1 LASHA
6 ASTLPEDLF
15 FSRYGGKYMTL
26 KRALLIAAISVSML
40 NGFSTAAMSRDD
52 TGTARD
58 SNVLSRKQIENIS
71 VKWQASN
78 AAKVRTPRRIK
89 LIGFN
94 DFHGQLSTGKL
105 VGTRPAGGA
114 AVLASYIHAAEAQAL
129 DGSIIV
135 HAGDLVG
142 ASPPVS
148 ALLQDEP
155 SITFLNMLA
164 NSACKR
170 NKMSRACNVVGTLGN
185 HEFDEGLKEL
195 NRLLKGGNHPS
206 GPFLD
211 NPWKGSIVPYINAN
225 VVRTKG
231 GRNILPPYVIKKI
244 KDVNI
249 GFIGAVL
256 KETPTIVTPTGVA
269 GLTFKDEAASINQQV
284 AKLKSLGI
292 HAIVVTIHQGQSQSP
307 SNENPTNPNGA
318 EPTSGAI
325 VDIVKQ
331 LDDDVDVVVSGH
343 SHSFMN
349 TLISNSNGKKMLVV
363 QAFSASTAYDD
374 IDVTIDPITQDVVAM
389 SARVLTTWADQG
401 PGLTPDT
408 AVASLVSQAETKVAP
423 LINQVIGTASA
434 DITTLENSAGESLM
448 GNLIAD
454 AQRASTGTEVA
465 FMNPGGIR
473 AGLVAG
479 PVTWGALFTVQPF
492 GNTLVTIKLTGSQ
505 ILTALEQ
512 QWQGQPFA
520 RIMKTSGITY
530 SWDNAMPVGSRIVT
544 GSVKI
549 NGVPLVTSQT
559 YNVTVNNFMATGG
572 DNFIAF
578 KSGTNQ
584 TGGAVDLDA
593 LIAYVKSVPQP
604 FGAAIEGRIK
614 RLN

>member
-1 LASHA
+1 
-6 ASTLPEDLF
+6 
-15 FSRYGGKYMTL
+15 MTL
-26 KRALLIAAISVSML
+26 KRLFLTAAIGLSMMT
-40 NGFSTAAMSRDD
+40 GFSTAVMSHDD
-52 TGTARD
+52 LDNPKDNTAQ
-58 SNVLSRKQIENIS
+58 LRKQVDNLN
-71 VKWQASN
+71 VQWRASS
-78 AAKVRTPRRIK
+78 AAKVKAPRNIK
-89 LIGFN
+89 ILGFN

-105 VGTRPAGGA
+105 VGSRPVGGA
-114 AVLASYIHAAEAQAL
+114 AILASYLHAAEAQAQ

-135 HAGDLVG
+135 HAGDFVG
-142 ASPPVS
+142 ASPAAS

-164 NSACKR
+164 NSAC
-170 NKMSRACNVVGTLGN
+170 NHGKMNRGCNVVGTLGN
-185 HEFDEGLKEL
+185 HEFDEGLKEA
-195 NRLLKGGNHPS
+195 NRLLKVGNYPS
-206 GPFLD
+206 GPFLED
-211 NPWKGSIVPYINAN
+211 PWKGSVVPYVNAN

-231 GRNILPPYVIKKI
+231 GQNILPPYVIKKI

-256 KETPTIVTPTGVA
+256 KGTPSIVTPTGVA
-269 GLTFKDEAASINQQV
+269 GLSFKDEAASINEQV
-284 AKLKSLGI
+284 AKLKAKGV
-292 HAIVVTIHQGQSQSP
+292 HAIVVTIHQGQSQGA

-331 LDDDVDVVVSGH
+331 LDDEVDVVVSGH

-349 TLISNSNGKKMLVV
+349 TLISNNNGKKMLVV

-374 IDVTIDPITQDVVAM
+374 IDVTIDPVTQDVVAM

-401 PGLTPDT
+401 PGLTPDA
-408 AVASLVSQAETKVAP
+408 AVASLVAQAEAKVAP
-423 LINQVIGTASA
+423 LINQVIGTASLA
-434 DITTLENSAGESLM
+434 ITTTENSAGESLM

-465 FMNPGGIR
+465 FMNAGGIR
-473 AGLVAG
+473 AGLAAG
-479 PVTWGALFTVQPF
+479 PVTWGNLFTVQPF
-492 GNTLVTIKLTGSQ
+492 GNTLVTMKLTGSQ
-505 ILTALEQ
+505 ILLALEQ
-512 QWQGQPFA
+512 QWQGQPYA

-530 SWDNAMPVGSRIVT
+530 TWDNARPAGSRIVA

-549 NGVPLVTSQT
+549 NGVPLVASQT
-559 YNVTVNNFMATGG
+559 YGVTVNNFMATGG
-572 DNFIAF
+572 DNFTAF

-593 LIAYVKSVPQP
+593 LIAYVKSLSQP
-604 FGAAIEGRIK
+604 FGAAIEGRIN

>member
-1 LASHA
+1 
-6 ASTLPEDLF
+6 
-15 FSRYGGKYMTL
+15 MTL
-26 KRALLIAAISVSML
+26 KRLLLSAAIGVSML
-40 NGFSTAAMSRDD
+40 TGLSTAGMSHDD
-52 TGTARD
+52 LD
-58 SNVLSRKQIENIS
+58 NPKDNSIQLRKQVEGLNVQWRS
-71 VKWQASN
+71 PH
-78 AAKVRTPRRIK
+78 AAKVKAPRHIK
-89 LIGFN
+89 ILGFN

-105 VGTRPAGGA
+105 VGGRPVGGA
-114 AVLASYIHAAEAQAL
+114 AVMASYLHAAQAQAQ

-135 HAGDLVG
+135 HAGDHVG
-142 ASPPVS
+142 ASPAAS

-164 NSACKR
+164 NSKCGYDD
-170 NKMSRACNVVGTLGN
+170 KMARGCNVVGTLGN

-195 NRLLKGGNHPS
+195 KRLLNGGNYAS
-206 GPFLD
+206 GPFLE
-211 NPWKGSIVPYINAN
+211 NPWRGARVPYINAN
-225 VVRTKG
+225 VVQTKG
-231 GRNILPPYVIKKI
+231 GKNILPPYVIKKI

-256 KETPTIVTPTGVA
+256 KTTPTIVTPTGVA
-269 GLTFKDEAASINQQV
+269 GLTFRDEATAINEQV
-284 AKLKSLGI
+284 AKLKAKGV
-292 HAIVVTIHQGQSQSP
+292 HAIVVTIHQGQPQSP
-307 SNENPTNPNGA
+307 SNENPTNPNGV

-331 LDDDVDVVVSGH
+331 LDDEVDIVVSGH

-349 TLISNSNGKKMLVV
+349 TLISNKNGKKMLVV

-374 IDVTIDPITQDVVAM
+374 IDVTIDPVTQDVVEK

-401 PGLTPDT
+401 PGLTPDA
-408 AVASLVSQAETKVAP
+408 AVASLVNRAETKVAP
-423 LINQVIGTASA
+423 LINQVVGTASLA
-434 DITTLENSAGESLM
+434 ITTTENSAGESLM

-454 AQRASTGTEVA
+454 AQKASTGTEVA

-473 AGLVAG
+473 AGLAAG

-492 GNTLVTIKLTGSQ
+492 GNTLVTMKLPGSQ
-505 ILTALEQ
+505 ILAALEQ
-512 QWQGQPFA
+512 QWQGQPYA

-530 SWDNAMPVGSRIVT
+530 TWDAAMPVGSRVVA

-549 NGVPLVTSQT
+549 NGVPLVTSHI

-572 DNFIAF
+572 DNFTAF

-593 LIAYVKSVPQP
+593 LIAYVKSLPQP
-604 FGAAIEGRIK
+604 FGAAIEGRIV
-614 RLN
+614 RLH

>member
-1 LASHA
+1 
-6 ASTLPEDLF
+6 
-15 FSRYGGKYMTL
+15 MTL
-26 KRALLIAAISVSML
+26 KRLLLSAVIGVSML
-40 NGFSTAAMSRDD
+40 TGLSTAAMSHDDLDNPRDN
-52 TGTARD
+52 TVHLRQQVEGLMVHWR
-58 SNVLSRKQIENIS
+58 SP
-71 VKWQASN
+71 N
-78 AAKVRTPRRIK
+78 AAKAKAARHIK
-89 LIGFN
+89 LLGFN

-105 VGTRPAGGA
+105 VGTRPVGGA
-114 AVLASYIHAAEAQAL
+114 AVLASYLHAAEAQAQ

-135 HAGDLVG
+135 HAGDHVG
-142 ASPPVS
+142 ASPAAS

-164 NSACKR
+164 NSKCTYDD
-170 NKMSRACNVVGTLGN
+170 KMARACNVVGTLGN
-185 HEFDEGLKEL
+185 HEFDEGLKEVK
-195 NRLLKGGNHPS
+195 RLLNGGNYVS
-206 GPFLD
+206 GPFLE
-211 NPWKGSIVPYINAN
+211 NPWRGARVPYVNAN
-225 VVRTKG
+225 VVQTKG
-231 GRNILPPYVIKKI
+231 GKNILPPYVIKKI

-269 GLTFKDEAASINQQV
+269 GLTFRDEATAINEQV
-284 AKLKSLGI
+284 AKLKAKGV
-292 HAIVVTIHQGQSQSP
+292 HAIVVTIHQGQPQSP
-307 SNENPTNPNGA
+307 SNENPTNPNGV
-318 EPTSGAI
+318 EPTTGAI
-325 VDIVKQ
+325 VDIVKR
-331 LDDDVDVVVSGH
+331 LDDEVDIVVSGH

-349 TLISNSNGKKMLVV
+349 TLISNNNGKKMLVV

-374 IDVTIDPITQDVVAM
+374 IDVTIDPVTQDVVEK
-389 SARVLTTWADQG
+389 SARILTTWADQG
-401 PGLTPDT
+401 PGLTPDK

-423 LINQVIGTASA
+423 LINQVIGTASV
-434 DITTLENSAGESLM
+434 DITTTENSAGESLM

-454 AQRASTGTEVA
+454 AQKASTGTEVA

-492 GNTLVTIKLTGSQ
+492 GNTLVTMKLTGSQ

-512 QWQGQPFA
+512 QWLGQPFP

-530 SWDNAMPVGSRIVT
+530 SWDAAMPAGSRIIA

-572 DNFIAF
+572 DNFTAF

-593 LIAYVKSVPQP
+593 LIAYVKSLSQP
-604 FGAAIEGRIK
+604 FGAAIEGRIN
-614 RLN
+614 RLH

>member
-1 LASHA
+1 
-6 ASTLPEDLF
+6 
-15 FSRYGGKYMTL
+15 MTL
-26 KRALLIAAISVSML
+26 KRLLLSAAIGVSML
-40 NGFSTAAMSRDD
+40 TGLSTAGMSHDDLDNPRDNTVQLRQQVD
-52 TGTARD
+52 KLTVQWRAP
-58 SNVLSRKQIENIS
+58 
-71 VKWQASN
+71 N
-78 AAKVRTPRRIK
+78 AAKAKAPRHIK
-89 LIGFN
+89 LLGFN

-105 VGTRPAGGA
+105 VGGRPVGGA
-114 AVLASYIHAAEAQAL
+114 AVLASYLHAAQAQAQ

-135 HAGDLVG
+135 HAGDFVG
-142 ASPPVS
+142 ASPAAS

-164 NSACKR
+164 NDACAHG
-170 NKMSRACNVVGTLGN
+170 KMGRTCNVVGTLGN
-185 HEFDEGLKEL
+185 HEFDEGIKEV
-195 NRLLKGGNHPS
+195 NRLLNGGNYPT
-206 GPFLD
+206 GPFLE
-211 NPWKGSIVPYINAN
+211 NPWKGSVVPYVNAN

-231 GRNILPPYVIKKI
+231 GQNILPPYVIKKI

-249 GFIGAVL
+249 AFIGAVL

-284 AKLKSLGI
+284 AKLKALGI
-292 HAIVVTIHQGQSQSP
+292 HAIVVTIHQGQSQGA
-307 SNENPTNPNGA
+307 SNENPTNPNGV

-331 LDDDVDVVVSGH
+331 LDDDVDIVVSGH

-349 TLISNSNGKKMLVV
+349 TLISNSNGKKVLVV

-401 PGLTPDT
+401 PGLPPDA

-423 LINQVIGTASA
+423 LINQVIGTASL
-434 DITTLENSAGESLM
+434 DITTTENSAGESLM

-454 AQRASTGTEVA
+454 AQKVSTGTEVA

-473 AGLVAG
+473 AGLLAG
-479 PVTWGALFTVQPF
+479 AVTWGNLFSVQPF
-492 GNTLVTIKLTGSQ
+492 GNTLVTMKLTGSQ

-512 QWQGQPFA
+512 QWQGQPFP

-530 SWDNAMPVGSRIVT
+530 TWDNAQPVGSRIVA

-572 DNFIAF
+572 DNFFAF

-593 LIAYVKSVPQP
+593 LIAYVKTLSQP
-604 FGAAIEGRIK
+604 FGAAIDGRIH

>member
-1 LASHA
+1 
-6 ASTLPEDLF
+6 
-15 FSRYGGKYMTL
+15 MTL
-26 KRALLIAAISVSML
+26 KRLLLTAAIGVSML
-40 NGFSTAAMSRDD
+40 TGLSTAVMSHDDLDNPKDD
-52 TGTARD
+52 T
-58 SNVLSRKQIENIS
+58 VQLRKQVENLS
-71 VKWQASN
+71 VQWRAAN
-78 AAKVRTPRRIK
+78 AAKTKTPRHIK
-89 LIGFN
+89 LLGFN

-105 VGTRPAGGA
+105 VGGRPVGGA
-114 AVLASYIHAAEAQAL
+114 AVLASYLHAAEAQAQ

-135 HAGDLVG
+135 HAGDFVG
-142 ASPPVS
+142 ASPAAS

-155 SITFLNMLA
+155 SISFLNMLA
-164 NSACKR
+164 NSACAQG
-170 NKMSRACNVVGTLGN
+170 KMSRGCNVVGTLGN
-185 HEFDEGLKEL
+185 HEFDEGLKEVK
-195 NRLLKGGNHPS
+195 RLLNGGNYAS
-206 GPFLD
+206 GPFLED
-211 NPWKGSIVPYINAN
+211 PWKGSIVPYVNAN
-225 VVRTKG
+225 VVRSKG
-231 GRNILPPYVIKKI
+231 GQPILPPYVIKKI

-256 KETPTIVTPTGVA
+256 KGTPTIVTPTGVA

-284 AKLKSLGI
+284 AKLKALGI
-292 HAIVVTIHQGQSQSP
+292 HAIVVTIHQGQAQSP
-307 SNENPTNPNGA
+307 SNENPTNPAGT
-318 EPTSGAI
+318 EPTAGAI

-331 LDDDVDVVVSGH
+331 LDDEVDIVVSGH

-374 IDVTIDPITQDVVAM
+374 IDVTIDPLTQDVVEK

-401 PGLTPDT
+401 PGLAPDT
-408 AVASLVSQAETKVAP
+408 AVASLVAQAEAKVAP
-423 LINQVIGTASA
+423 LINQVIGTAA
-434 DITTLENSAGESLM
+434 VDITTVENSAGESAM

-479 PVTWGALFTVQPF
+479 PVTWGALFTIQPF
-492 GNTLVTIKLTGSQ
+492 GNTLVTMKLTGAQ

-512 QWQGQPFA
+512 QWLGQPFP
-520 RIMKTSGITY
+520 RIMKASGITY
-530 SWDNAMPVGSRIVT
+530 SWDNAMPVGSRIVS

-572 DNFIAF
+572 DNFTVF

-593 LIAYVKSVPQP
+593 LIAYVKTLSQP
-604 FGAAIEGRIK
+604 FSAAIEGRIT

>member
-1 LASHA
+1 
-6 ASTLPEDLF
+6 
-15 FSRYGGKYMTL
+15 MTL
-26 KRALLIAAISVSML
+26 KRLFLTAAIGVSML
-40 NGFSTAAMSRDD
+40 TGFSTAVMSHDD
-52 TGTARD
+52 LDNPKDNT
-58 SNVLSRKQIENIS
+58 VQLRKQVENLT
-71 VKWQASN
+71 VQWRAAG
-78 AAKVRTPRRIK
+78 AAKTKTPRHIK
-89 LIGFN
+89 LLGFN

-105 VGTRPAGGA
+105 VGGRPVGGA
-114 AVLASYIHAAEAQAL
+114 AVLASYLHAAEAQAQ

-135 HAGDLVG
+135 HAGDFVG
-142 ASPPVS
+142 ASPAAS

-164 NSACKR
+164 NSACAQS
-170 NKMSRACNVVGTLGN
+170 KMSRGCNVVGTLGN
-185 HEFDEGLKEL
+185 HEFDEGLKEVK
-195 NRLLKGGNHPS
+195 RLLNGGNYAS
-206 GPFLD
+206 GPFLE
-211 NPWKGSIVPYINAN
+211 NPWTGSIVPYVNAN

-231 GRNILPPYVIKKI
+231 GQTILPPYVIKKI

-256 KETPTIVTPTGVA
+256 KGTPTIVTPTGVA

-292 HAIVVTIHQGQSQSP
+292 HAIVVTIHQGQAQSP
-307 SNENPTNPNGA
+307 SNENPTNPAGT

-331 LDDDVDVVVSGH
+331 LDDEVDIVVSGH

-349 TLISNSNGKKMLVV
+349 TLISNNNGKKMLVV

-374 IDVTIDPITQDVVAM
+374 IDVTIDPITQDVVEK

-401 PGLTPDT
+401 PGLAPDT
-408 AVASLVSQAETKVAP
+408 AVASLVQQAEAKVAP
-423 LINQVIGTASA
+423 LINQAIGTAA
-434 DITTLENSAGESLM
+434 VDITTVENSAGESAM

-454 AQRASTGTEVA
+454 AQKAATGTDIA
-465 FMNPGGIR
+465 LMNPGGIR

-479 PVTWGALFTVQPF
+479 PVTWGALFTIQPF
-492 GNTLVTIKLTGSQ
+492 GNTLVTMKLTGAQ

-512 QWQGQPFA
+512 QWLGQPFP
-520 RIMKTSGITY
+520 RIMKSSGIAY
-530 SWDNAMPVGSRIVT
+530 SWDNAMPAGSRIVS

-572 DNFIAF
+572 DNFTAF

-593 LIAYVKSVPQP
+593 LIAYVKSLSQP
-604 FGAAIEGRIK
+604 FSAAIEGRIT

>member
-1 LASHA
+1 
-6 ASTLPEDLF
+6 
-15 FSRYGGKYMTL
+15 MTL
-26 KRALLIAAISVSML
+26 KRLFLSAAIGMSML
-40 NGFSTAAMSRDD
+40 TGLSTAAMSHDD
-52 TGTARD
+52 LDNPKDNTIQLRQQVE
-58 SNVLSRKQIENIS
+58 NLSVQWRS
-71 VKWQASN
+71 PN
-78 AAKVRTPRRIK
+78 AAKVKTPRHIK
-89 LIGFN
+89 ILGFN

-105 VGTRPAGGA
+105 VGSRPVGGA
-114 AVLASYIHAAEAQAL
+114 AVLASYLHAAEAQAQ

-135 HAGDLVG
+135 HAGDHVG
-142 ASPPVS
+142 ASPAAS

-164 NSACKR
+164 NSACAHG
-170 NKMSRACNVVGTLGN
+170 KMGRSCNVVGTLGN
-185 HEFDEGLKEL
+185 HEFDEGLKEIK
-195 NRLLKGGNHPS
+195 RLLNGGNYPA
-206 GPFLD
+206 GPFLQD
-211 NPWKGSIVPYINAN
+211 PWQGSIVPYINAN

-231 GRNILPPYVIKKI
+231 GQTILPPYVIKKI

-284 AKLKSLGI
+284 AKLKALGI

-307 SNENPTNPNGA
+307 SNENPTNPNGV

-331 LDDDVDVVVSGH
+331 LDDEVDIVVSGH

-349 TLISNSNGKKMLVV
+349 TLISNNNGKKMLVV

-374 IDVTIDPITQDVVAM
+374 IDVTIDPITQDVTEK

-401 PGLTPDT
+401 PGLTPDA

-423 LINQVIGTASA
+423 LINQVIGTASLA
-434 DITTLENSAGESLM
+434 ITTTENSAGESLM

-479 PVTWGALFTVQPF
+479 PVTWGNLFTVQPF
-492 GNTLVTIKLTGSQ
+492 GNTLVTMKLTGSL

-512 QWQGQPFA
+512 QWQDQPFP

-530 SWDNAMPVGSRIVT
+530 SWDNAQPVGSRIVP

-572 DNFIAF
+572 DNFLAF

-593 LIAYVKSVPQP
+593 LIAYVKSLPQP
-604 FGAAIEGRIK
+604 FGAAIEGRIN

>member
-1 LASHA
+1 
-6 ASTLPEDLF
+6 
-15 FSRYGGKYMTL
+15 MTL
-26 KRALLIAAISVSML
+26 KHLFLTAAISVSML
-40 NGFSTAAMSRDD
+40 TGLSTAVMSHDDLDSPRDN
-52 TGTARD
+52 T
-58 SNVLSRKQIENIS
+58 VQLRKQVENLS
-71 VKWQASN
+71 VQWRAAG
-78 AAKVRTPRRIK
+78 AAKTKTPRHIK
-89 LIGFN
+89 LLGFN

-105 VGTRPAGGA
+105 VGTRPVGGA
-114 AVLASYIHAAEAQAL
+114 AVLASYLHAAEAQAQ

-135 HAGDLVG
+135 HAGDFVG
-142 ASPPVS
+142 ASPAAS

-155 SITFLNMLA
+155 SISFLNMLA
-164 NSACKR
+164 NSACAQG
-170 NKMSRACNVVGTLGN
+170 KMSRGCNVVGTLGN
-185 HEFDEGLKEL
+185 HEFDEGLKEVK
-195 NRLLKGGNHPS
+195 RLLNGGNYAS
-206 GPFLD
+206 GPFLED
-211 NPWKGSIVPYINAN
+211 PWKGSIVPYVNAN
-225 VVRTKG
+225 VVRSKG
-231 GRNILPPYVIKKI
+231 GQTILPPYVIKKI

-256 KETPTIVTPTGVA
+256 KGTPTIVTPTGVA

-292 HAIVVTIHQGQSQSP
+292 HAIVVTIHQGQSQGA
-307 SNENPTNPNGA
+307 SNENPTNPAGT

-331 LDDDVDVVVSGH
+331 LDDEVDIVVSGH

-374 IDVTIDPITQDVVAM
+374 IDVTIDPVTQDVVEK

-401 PGLTPDT
+401 PGLAPDA
-408 AVASLVSQAETKVAP
+408 AVASLVAQAEAKVAP
-423 LINQVIGTASA
+423 LINQVVGTAA
-434 DITTLENSAGESLM
+434 VDITTVENSAGESAM

-454 AQRASTGTEVA
+454 AQRAATGTDIA

-492 GNTLVTIKLTGSQ
+492 GNSLVTMKLTGAQ

-512 QWQGQPFA
+512 QWLGQPFP
-520 RIMKTSGITY
+520 RIMKASGITY
-530 SWDNAMPVGSRIVT
+530 SWDNAMPAGNRIVA
-544 GSVKI
+544 GSVRI

-572 DNFIAF
+572 DNFTLF

-593 LIAYVKSVPQP
+593 LIAYVKTLSQP
-604 FGAAIEGRIK
+604 FSAAIEGRIT